1 MDRTLILVK
10 PDAVARGLT
19 GEIITRLE
27 RKGLQLAAMK
37 LMTLDVATAAHHYA
51 DHEGKPFFAGL
62 LQFITS
68 GPIVAMIV
76 EGTGAVEAGRQI
88 IGTTDPLQ
96 AAPGSIRA
104 DFATEM
110 RHNLVHGSDS
120 AESAEREIAI
130 YFGDD
135 V

>member
-1 MDRTLILVK
+1 MDRTFILVK
-10 PDAVARGLT
+10 PDALARGLT

-27 RKGLQLAAMK
+27 RRGLQLAAMK
-37 LMTLDVATAAHHYA
+37 LMTLDEATAARHYA
-51 DHEGKPFFAGL
+51 DHEGKPLFEGL

-68 GPIVAMIV
+68 GPVVAMIV

-88 IGTTDPLQ
+88 IGATDPLQ

-104 DFATEM
+104 DLATEM
-110 RHNLVHGSDS
+110 RRNLMHGSDS

-130 YFGDD
+130 YFGE
-135 V
+135 

>member
-37 LMTLDVATAAHHYA
+37 LMTLDEATAARHYA
-51 DHEGKPFFAGL
+51 DHAGKPFFEGL

-68 GPIVAMIV
+68 GPIVAMIL

-88 IGTTDPLQ
+88 IGATDPLQ

-130 YFGDD
+130 YFGE
-135 V
+135 

>member
-10 PDAVARGLT
+10 PDAFARGLT

-37 LMTLDVATAAHHYA
+37 LMTLDEATAARHYA
-51 DHEGKPFFAGL
+51 DHAGKPFFEGL

-68 GPIVAMIV
+68 GPIVALIL

-88 IGTTDPLQ
+88 IGATDPLQ
-96 AAPGSIRA
+96 AEPGTIRA
-104 DFATEM
+104 DFATDM
-110 RHNLVHGSDS
+110 RRNLVHGSDS

-130 YFGDD
+130 YFGE
-135 V
+135 

>member
-1 MDRTLILVK
+1 MDRTFILVK
-10 PDAVARGLT
+10 PDALARGLT

-27 RKGLQLAAMK
+27 RRGLQLAAMK
-37 LMTLDVATAAHHYA
+37 LMTLDEATARRHYA
-51 DHEGKPFFAGL
+51 DHEGKPFFEGL

-68 GPIVAMIV
+68 GPVVAMIL
-76 EGTGAVEAGRQI
+76 EGTYAVEAGRQI
-88 IGTTDPLQ
+88 IGATDPLQ

-130 YFGDD
+130 YFGE
-135 V
+135 